1 MPKKKNDHACV
12 EILEGNQKKRQE
24 RLFLIGH
31 KADMFYALV
40 SVVDSLLS
48 AKNDG
53 DSLGLLQNRYGSRIS
68 QSVSFWF
75 DSESLQAHSVD
86 F

>member
-53 DSLGLLQNRYGSRIS
+53 DSLGLLQNRYGHEYRNR
-68 QSVSFWF
+68 FHFGF
-75 DSESLQAHSVD
+75 DCLTLKPK
-86 F
+86 FK